1 MGPASHRKNANFTS
15 VFGHEVDTF
24 PGQYRESALSKQRY
38 QQMRIRRSTARAL
51 AVVTAFMFIAA
62 ACGGG
67 SVDDAATDGDPN
79 EDQDTA
85 TVVGVIPT
93 TAPLT
98 APADDE
104 STASAG
110 GADADISDVL
120 SDDDPWEVTVLHVND
135 DVQIIPVFDGVNG
148 NNIKLFDQNEID
160 GSELEY
166 PLYAE
171 TVFGNRLALLVE
183 EYDSTGAWA
192 RVQMPI
198 RPNGTT
204 AWVQTGFFR
213 EEKHN
218 YHIVIDVSENTVNV
232 YQGEE
237 LLVEQIAV
245 SGRES
250 RPTPV
255 VRSYIDEKIPGASL
269 SPAYGDWVLSIAA
282 FSETLGTFGG
292 GGMPK
297 LALHGTNQPELM
309 GQYVSSGCV
318 RIPNEVISFIAES
331 VPVGTIVDIVA

>member
-1 MGPASHRKNANFTS
+1 M
-15 VFGHEVDTF
+15 
-24 PGQYRESALSKQRY
+24 L
-38 QQMRIRRSTARAL
+38 
-51 AVVTAFMFIAA
+51 IAA
-62 ACGGG
+62 SCGGG
-67 SVDDAATDGDPN
+67 SADSEAAGGDAAAV
-79 EDQDTA
+79 EDTP
-85 TVVGVIPT
+85 TVVGAVPT
-93 TAPLT
+93 TAPIE
-98 APADDE
+98 APAADDA
-104 STASAG
+104 TITVTDDAADT
-110 GADADISDVL
+110 ADADATPAE
-120 SDDDPWEVTVLHVND
+120 DPWEVTVLHVND
-135 DVQIIPVFDGVNG
+135 DVQIIPAFDGPNG
-148 NNIKLFDQNEID
+148 NNITLFDQNEID
-160 GSELEY
+160 GTELEY

-183 EYDSTGAWA
+183 EYDSSGNWA
-192 RVQMPI
+192 KVQVPI
-198 RPNGTT
+198 RPNGAT
-204 AWVQTGFFR
+204 AWVQTAFFT

-218 YHIVIDVSENTVNV
+218 YHITIDLSENKVNV

-250 RPTPV
+250 RPTPI

-282 FSETLGTFGG
+282 FSEALGTFGG

-318 RIPNEVISFIAES
+318 RIPNEVVSFIAES